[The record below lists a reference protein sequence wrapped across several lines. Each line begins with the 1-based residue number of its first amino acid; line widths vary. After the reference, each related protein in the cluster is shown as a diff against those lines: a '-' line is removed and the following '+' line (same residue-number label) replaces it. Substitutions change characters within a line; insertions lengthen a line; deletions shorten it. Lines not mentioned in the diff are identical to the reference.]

1 MVNEN
6 RIADIIAERL
16 STHLSTEVIKA
27 QALTG
32 TRLIIQGHVQG
43 SNMSD
48 QRVIDLVG
56 PTSNRG
62 LLRKLTCS

>member
-1 MVNEN
+1 MWWSMAKEN

-16 STHLSTEVIKA
+16 SKHLSTEVIQA

-32 TRLIIQGHVQG
+32 TRLLIQGYVQA
-43 SNMSD
+43 STSTLST

-56 PTSNRG
+56 
-62 LLRKLTCS
+62 LH